1 MGPIDLLIIFAALGV
16 IAFLTYQRMARALFS
31 LAVLWAA
38 TLLSA
43 LLYEEA
49 AYRIK
54 AITGPNRSLTE
65 GAMFM
70 GLFILFFVVGYIVI
84 HISFPVTK
92 LPKLGIL
99 DYVMG
104 FLLSLIIAAVI
115 VALLHNAI
123 GVMVSQRWTD
133 HLAWVKM
140 RNDFYTSPLQP
151 FSRSVLSIYQWL
163 FAPFLRPLPLPLTP
177 L

>member
-1 MGPIDLLIIFAALGV
+1 MGSVDLLIIFVALGV
-16 IAFLTYQRMARALFS
+16 VAFLTYQRMARALFS

-38 TLLSA
+38 TMMSA
-43 LLYEEA
+43 VLYEEA
-49 AYRIK
+49 AYRMK
-54 AITGPNRSLTE
+54 AVTGPNRSLTE

-70 GLFILFFVVGYIVI
+70 GLFILFFVVGYILI
-84 HISFPVTK
+84 HVSFPVTK

-133 HLAWVKM
+133 NLAWVRM
-140 RNDFYTSPLQP
+140 RNNFYASPLQP
-151 FSRSVLSIYQWL
+151 FSRSVLSIYRWL
-163 FAPFLRPLPLPLTP
+163 FAPFLRPLPLALTP